1 MMNYLP
7 TAWYHLLFY
16 PKTLLIT
23 ALLGYSLPSIAAVYK
38 TTAPEG
44 GVVYTDNIDTAYHY
58 SQDSQQISVVDKLS
72 RQLPVQPILA
82 ATLDGARAAPS
93 FAPAPTLEVE
103 PLSADTPSA
112 VANTLTAQRLQP
124 TQKGTYTLQIQTP
137 KNEMAYRHAAQN
149 ITVTVA
155 LNHPLKNADR
165 LVYRLDQKTLA
176 TTKNTTYTIATD
188 KLDPKKYTL
197 TVSVE
202 NLVGE
207 TIATDTKI
215 IYVISNNLIFQQK
228 RKAFEAAQQEY
239 AKLPWYKKLKVNV
252 NL

>member
-72 RQLPVQPILA
+72 RQLPAQPILA

-93 FAPAPTLEVE
+93 FA
-103 PLSADTPSA
+103 
-112 VANTLTAQRLQP
+112 Q
-124 TQKGTYTLQIQTP
+124 
-137 KNEMAYRHAAQN
+137 
-149 ITVTVA
+149 
-155 LNHPLKNADR
+155 HPR
-165 LVYRLDQKTLA
+165 
-176 TTKNTTYTIATD
+176 
-188 KLDPKKYTL
+188 
-197 TVSVE
+197 
-202 NLVGE
+202 
-207 TIATDTKI
+207 
-215 IYVISNNLIFQQK
+215 
-228 RKAFEAAQQEY
+228 
-239 AKLPWYKKLKVNV
+239 
-252 NL
+252 